1 MISQVIGNSGDA
13 AMVPARG
20 RPRVTGVAVFEPA
33 EDPAAAPEDAGDEE
47 EEDAASAGDAAPA
60 AACSPADEAAA
71 LPAGDCG
78 SSLL

>member
-1 MISQVIGNSGDA
+1 MISHVMGNSGDA
-13 AMVPARG
+13 AMVPERG
-20 RPRVTGVAVFEPA
+20 RPRVTGAVFEPVA
-33 EDPAAAPEDAGDEE
+33 EPAATADGKDEEEE

-71 LPAGDCG
+71 LPAGDCC